1 MNIVKTNSQE
11 KFTNTVISCILLR
24 FRDNDKENKTINNNK
39 NSRVCKEDMMSLLSK
54 VKDYKGLFSATALSA
69 ALTFAPN
76 ALAQDFTKT
85 SHQPTPQTAPLRA
98 HSELVP
104 DEYGTLWFRQGADSD
119 TKYSMAQDVSVED
132 GGKIVIVA
140 ASEPSISAQAVN
152 IGRQLEGWLEAN
164 SKVDKDVVLVAADD
178 VPSGGGFTYF
188 IDGLRFTTPSNV
200 VGVFSPRDASA
211 ELPNVVTRYVV
222 TMELNAQEDLA
233 MTGAGP
239 VLAAR

>member
-1 MNIVKTNSQE
+1 
-11 KFTNTVISCILLR
+11 
-24 FRDNDKENKTINNNK
+24 
-39 NSRVCKEDMMSLLSK
+39 MSLLSK

-69 ALTFAPN
+69 TLAVAPN

-140 ASEPSISAQAVN
+140 ASEPALAVQMAQA
-152 IGRQLEGWLEAN
+152 GRQMEGWLEAN
-164 SKVDKDVVLVAADD
+164 PQVDKDVVLVAADD
-178 VPSGGGFTYF
+178 VPAGAGFTYF
-188 IDGLRFTTPSNV
+188 IDGLRFTTRSNM

-211 ELPNVVTRYVV
+211 ELPNVVLRYAA
-222 TMELNAQEDLA
+222 TMELNAQEDVA
-233 MTGAGP
+233 MAGHAP
-239 VLAAR
+239 VLATR

>member
-1 MNIVKTNSQE
+1 
-11 KFTNTVISCILLR
+11 
-24 FRDNDKENKTINNNK
+24 
-39 NSRVCKEDMMSLLSK
+39 MSLLSK

-85 SHQPTPQTAPLRA
+85 SHQPTTQTVSLRT

-140 ASEPSISAQAVN
+140 ASEPSLAMQTAQA
-152 IGRQLEGWLEAN
+152 GRQFEGWLEAN
-164 SKVDKDVVLVAADD
+164 SQVDKDVVLVAADD
-178 VPSGGGFTYF
+178 VPSGGGFTYYINGRRF
-188 IDGLRFTTPSNV
+188 IADSSPA
-200 VGVFSPRDASA
+200 GVFSPRDAA
-211 ELPNVVTRYVV
+211 AALPDVVARYVA
-222 TMELNAQEDLA
+222 TMQLNAQDDIA
-233 MTGAGP
+233 IAGTGPA
-239 VLAAR
+239 LAAR